1 MNRKKILTGLV
12 SVFFPQRCACC
23 GRVIVPSAL
32 FCPECL
38 AALPK
43 TVYERSAVG
52 GFLCSAALLYEE
64 PYSTA
69 LKRFKF
75 HSKPGG
81 LRGFAY
87 LTVKAARERFAG
99 KDFDAVTC
107 VPMTRLAVLKR
118 GYNQSEEL
126 ARACAK
132 LMALPFEPVL
142 EKYRSN
148 APQRTLN
155 RSQRAKN
162 VRGVFRIGKS
172 HSVTGKRYLL
182 IDDVIT
188 TGSTLGECARVL
200 KTGGCSEV
208 CCAVLCTTP
217 E

>member
-81 LRGFAY
+81 LLGFAF

-162 VRGVFRIGKS
+162 VRGVFRIRKS

>member
-99 KDFDAVTC
+99 KNFDAVTC
-107 VPMTRLAVLKR
+107 VPMTRLAVFKR

-162 VRGVFRIGKS
+162 VRGVFRIRKS

>member
-1 MNRKKILTGLV
+1 M
-12 SVFFPQRCACC
+12 
-23 GRVIVPSAL
+23 
-32 FCPECL
+32 
-38 AALPK
+38 
-43 TVYERSAVG
+43 
-52 GFLCSAALLYEE
+52 CSAALLYEE

-81 LRGFAY
+81 LQGFAY
-87 LTVKAARERFAG
+87 LTVKASRERFEG

-107 VPMTRLAVLKR
+107 VPMTRLAVFKR

-162 VRGVFRIGKS
+162 VRGVFRIRKS

>member
-81 LRGFAY
+81 LQGFAI

-107 VPMTRLAVLKR
+107 VPMTRLAVFKR

-155 RSQRAKN
+155 RSRRMKN
-162 VRGVFRIGKS
+162 VRGVFRIRKS

>member
-107 VPMTRLAVLKR
+107 VPMTRLAVFKR

>member
-23 GRVIVPSAL
+23 SRVIVPSAL

-75 HSKPGG
+75 HSKTGG
-81 LRGFAY
+81 LQGFAY

-107 VPMTRLAVLKR
+107 VPMTRLAVFKR

>member
-107 VPMTRLAVLKR
+107 VPMTRLAVFKR

-155 RSQRAKN
+155 RSRRMKN
-162 VRGVFRIGKS
+162 VRGVFRIRKS

>member
-107 VPMTRLAVLKR
+107 VPMTRLAVFKR

-162 VRGVFRIGKS
+162 VRGVFRIRKS
-172 HSVTGKRYLL
+172 HGVTGKRYLL

>member
-75 HSKPGG
+75 HCKPGG
-81 LRGFAY
+81 LQGFAY
-87 LTVKAARERFAG
+87 LTVKASRERFEG

-107 VPMTRLAVLKR
+107 VPMTRLAVFKR

-200 KTGGCSEV
+200 KTGGCSDV

>member
-107 VPMTRLAVLKR
+107 VPMTRLAVFKR

-155 RSQRAKN
+155 RSQRSKN
-162 VRGVFRIGKS
+162 VRGVFRIRKS

>member
-75 HSKPGG
+75 HSKTGG
-81 LRGFAY
+81 LQGFAY

-99 KDFDAVTC
+99 KNFDAVTC
-107 VPMTRLAVLKR
+107 VPMTRLAVFKR

-200 KTGGCSEV
+200 KTGGCSDV

>member
-81 LRGFAY
+81 LQGFAY
-87 LTVKAARERFAG
+87 LTVKASRERFEG

-107 VPMTRLAVLKR
+107 VPMTRLAVFKR

-162 VRGVFRIGKS
+162 VRGVFRIRKS

>member
-81 LRGFAY
+81 LQGFAF
-87 LTVKAARERFAG
+87 LTAKAARERFEG

-107 VPMTRLAVLKR
+107 VPMTRLAVFKR

-162 VRGVFRIGKS
+162 VRGVFRIRKS

>member
-81 LRGFAY
+81 LQGFAF
-87 LTVKAARERFAG
+87 LTVKAARERFEG

>member
-107 VPMTRLAVLKR
+107 VPMTRLAVFKR

-142 EKYRSN
+142 EKHRSN

-155 RSQRAKN
+155 RSQRSKN
-162 VRGVFRIGKS
+162 VRGVFRIRKS

>member
-81 LRGFAY
+81 LQGFAF

-107 VPMTRLAVLKR
+107 VPMTRLAVFKR

-148 APQRTLN
+148 A
-155 RSQRAKN
+155 
-162 VRGVFRIGKS
+162 RGVFRIRKS

>member
-23 GRVIVPSAL
+23 SRVIVPSAL

-81 LRGFAY
+81 LQGFA
-87 LTVKAARERFAG
+87 F
-99 KDFDAVTC
+99 
-107 VPMTRLAVLKR
+107 
-118 GYNQSEEL
+118 
-126 ARACAK
+126 
-132 LMALPFEPVL
+132 
-142 EKYRSN
+142 
-148 APQRTLN
+148 
-155 RSQRAKN
+155 
-162 VRGVFRIGKS
+162 
-172 HSVTGKRYLL
+172 
-182 IDDVIT
+182 
-188 TGSTLGECARVL
+188 
-200 KTGGCSEV
+200 
-208 CCAVLCTTP
+208 
-217 E
+217 

>member
-87 LTVKAARERFAG
+87 LTVKAARERFEG

-107 VPMTRLAVLKR
+107 VPMTRLAVFKR

-162 VRGVFRIGKS
+162 VRGVFRIRES

>member
-81 LRGFAY
+81 LQGFAY
-87 LTVKAARERFAG
+87 LTVKASRERFEG

-155 RSQRAKN
+155 RSRRMKN
-162 VRGVFRIGKS
+162 VRGVFRIRKS

>member
-107 VPMTRLAVLKR
+107 VPMTRLAVFKR

-155 RSQRAKN
+155 RSRRMKN
-162 VRGVFRIGKS
+162 VRGVFRIRKS

-200 KTGGCSEV
+200 KAGGCSDV

>member
-81 LRGFAY
+81 LQGFAY
-87 LTVKAARERFAG
+87 LTVKTARERFAG

-107 VPMTRLAVLKR
+107 VPMTRLAVFKR

-162 VRGVFRIGKS
+162 VRGVFRIRKS

>member
-107 VPMTRLAVLKR
+107 VPMTRLAVFKR

-162 VRGVFRIGKS
+162 VRGVFRIRKS
-172 HSVTGKRYLL
+172 QSVTGKRYLL

>member
-23 GRVIVPSAL
+23 NRVIVPSAL
-32 FCPECL
+32 FCADCMKE
-38 AALPK
+38 LPQ
-43 TVYERSAVG
+43 TVYERAAVG
-52 GFLCSAALLYEE
+52 GFLCGAALPYAE

-81 LRGFAY
+81 LQGFAC
-87 LTVKAARERFAG
+87 LTVKAARERFED
-99 KDFDAVTC
+99 KHFDAVTC
-107 VPMTRLAVLKR
+107 VPMTRLAVFKR

-132 LMALPFEPVL
+132 LMNLPFEPAL
-142 EKYRSN
+142 EKYKST

-155 RSQRAKN
+155 RSQRMKN
-162 VRGVFRIGKS
+162 VRGVFRIRKN
-172 HSVTGKRYLL
+172 HSVAGKRYLL

-188 TGSTLGECARVL
+188 TGSTLGECAGVL
-200 KTGGCSEV
+200 KAGGCSEV
-208 CCAVLCTTP
+208 CCAVLCTTL

>member
-1 MNRKKILTGLV
+1 
-12 SVFFPQRCACC
+12 
-23 GRVIVPSAL
+23 
-32 FCPECL
+32 
-38 AALPK
+38 
-43 TVYERSAVG
+43 
-52 GFLCSAALLYEE
+52 
-64 PYSTA
+64 
-69 LKRFKF
+69 
-75 HSKPGG
+75 
-81 LRGFAY
+81 
-87 LTVKAARERFAG
+87 
-99 KDFDAVTC
+99 
-107 VPMTRLAVLKR
+107 MTRLAVFKR

-155 RSQRAKN
+155 RSRRMKN
-162 VRGVFRIGKS
+162 VRGVFRIRKS

>member
-32 FCPECL
+32 FCEECL

-107 VPMTRLAVLKR
+107 VPMTRLAVFKR

-162 VRGVFRIGKS
+162 VRGVFRIRKS

>member
-1 MNRKKILTGLV
+1 MNRNKILTGLV

-75 HSKPGG
+75 HCKPGG
-81 LRGFAY
+81 LQGFAY
-87 LTVKAARERFAG
+87 LTVKTARERFEG

-107 VPMTRLAVLKR
+107 VPMTRLAVFKR

-162 VRGVFRIGKS
+162 VRGVFRIRKS

-200 KTGGCSEV
+200 KTSGCSEV

>member
-162 VRGVFRIGKS
+162 VRGVFRIRKS

-200 KTGGCSEV
+200 KTGGCSDV

>member
-81 LRGFAY
+81 LQGFAY
-87 LTVKAARERFAG
+87 LTVKAARERFEG

-107 VPMTRLAVLKR
+107 VPMTRLAVFKR

-155 RSQRAKN
+155 RSQRA
-162 VRGVFRIGKS
+162 
-172 HSVTGKRYLL
+172 
-182 IDDVIT
+182 
-188 TGSTLGECARVL
+188 
-200 KTGGCSEV
+200 
-208 CCAVLCTTP
+208 
-217 E
+217 

>member
-81 LRGFAY
+81 LHGFAY

-162 VRGVFRIGKS
+162 VRGVFRIRKS

>member
-23 GRVIVPSAL
+23 GREIVPSAL

-107 VPMTRLAVLKR
+107 VPMTRLAVFKR

-162 VRGVFRIGKS
+162 VRGVFRIRKS

>member
-107 VPMTRLAVLKR
+107 VPMTRLAVFKR

-162 VRGVFRIGKS
+162 VRGVFRIRKS

-200 KTGGCSEV
+200 KTGGCSDV

>member
-162 VRGVFRIGKS
+162 VRGVFRIRKS

>member
-81 LRGFAY
+81 LQGFAY
-87 LTVKAARERFAG
+87 LTVKTARERFAG

-155 RSQRAKN
+155 RSRRMKN
-162 VRGVFRIGKS
+162 VRGVFRIRKS

>member
-81 LRGFAY
+81 LQGFAF
-87 LTVKAARERFAG
+87 LTVKAARERFEG

-107 VPMTRLAVLKR
+107 VPMTRLAVFKR

-162 VRGVFRIGKS
+162 VRGVFRIRKS

-200 KTGGCSEV
+200 KTGDCSEV

>member
-107 VPMTRLAVLKR
+107 VPMTRLAVFKR

-162 VRGVFRIGKS
+162 VRGVFRIRKS

>member
-75 HSKPGG
+75 HSKP
-81 LRGFAY
+81 
-87 LTVKAARERFAG
+87 RERFAG

-107 VPMTRLAVLKR
+107 VPMTRLAVFKR

-162 VRGVFRIGKS
+162 VRGVFRIRKS